1 MNRKI
6 IITLLLAIVCMT
18 VAAQSIDEYQFHSG
32 TAVLKGKVLNKPQG
46 EWNII
51 SVTAFNHF
59 TREED
64 VQDIRVAADG
74 TFEAVI
80 RLPHSQGVLV
90 RDVSDVF
97 LAVGDTVEITVD
109 VTKEDSD
116 CLSFVGSGTSTDINR
131 LWRELR
137 KRYFGDGDLAI
148 IGMPK
153 DDIPAWK
160 QKMVKYIDDIIAD
173 IEADRLPLP
182 ANTSAYVKEVLGAS
196 LLAEPFYAI
205 MLNYRLNIST
215 FVTNAAKAKLDEYY
229 DFLAG
234 REKWLLDNPA
244 MLLAVHQSDDVV
256 NDIEY
261 YIMPDLVFMANKFRL
276 TVFCS
281 PNADSEDDAT
291 YKQEFVLPRLYDS
304 DAHKRFL
311 AMRGDSLL
319 TIADYFQLGMKYVQS
334 LYGLKNITM
343 MQQIVLSRYIFEE
356 INDEEFTLTP
366 DQVAAKFAAAIP
378 FFQNPIVAYHAL
390 DRYRQYVV
398 KEEAKAIVDAKS
410 TPEADSIFQRII
422 DAYKGNALYIDFWG
436 MSCGP
441 CRAGMLQ
448 DREKVER
455 LKDYPVRFLYICDE
469 RDSPREGAEKWMKEN
484 NIHGEHIFVSHDE
497 WSLLSSK
504 FNIYG
509 IPFEIGVD
517 KDGNI
522 VTKQDIDKYV
532 NELRK

>member
-1 MNRKI
+1 
-6 IITLLLAIVCMT
+6 
-18 VAAQSIDEYQFHSG
+18 
-32 TAVLKGKVLNKPQG
+32 
-46 EWNII
+46 
-51 SVTAFNHF
+51 
-59 TREED
+59 
-64 VQDIRVAADG
+64 
-74 TFEAVI
+74 
-80 RLPHSQGVLV
+80 
-90 RDVSDVF
+90 
-97 LAVGDTVEITVD
+97 
-109 VTKEDSD
+109 
-116 CLSFVGSGTSTDINR
+116 
-131 LWRELR
+131 
-137 KRYFGDGDLAI
+137 
-148 IGMPK
+148 
-153 DDIPAWK
+153 
-160 QKMVKYIDDIIAD
+160 
-173 IEADRLPLP
+173 
-182 ANTSAYVKEVLGAS
+182 
-196 LLAEPFYAI
+196 
-205 MLNYRLNIST
+205 
-215 FVTNAAKAKLDEYY
+215 
-229 DFLAG
+229 
-234 REKWLLDNPA
+234 
-244 MLLAVHQSDDVV
+244 
-256 NDIEY
+256 
-261 YIMPDLVFMANKFRL
+261 
-276 TVFCS
+276 
-281 PNADSEDDAT
+281 
-291 YKQEFVLPRLYDS
+291 
-304 DAHKRFL
+304 
-311 AMRGDSLL
+311 MRGDSLL

-343 MQQIVLSRYIFEE
+343 MQQIALSRYIFEE
-356 INDEEFTLTP
+356 INDEEFTP

-398 KEEAKAIVDAKS
+398 KEEAKAIVDAKY

-436 MSCGP
+436 MGCGP

>member
-51 SVTAFNHF
+51 SVVVFNHF

-64 VQDIRVAADG
+64 VQDIRVADDG

-80 RLPHSQGVLV
+80 RLPHSQGVYV
-90 RDVSDVF
+90 RDVGNVF
-97 LAVGDTVEITVD
+97 IAVSDTVEITKDAVQ
-109 VTKEDSD
+109 EYPNG
-116 CLSFVGSGTSTDINR
+116 LSFVGSGTSTDINR
-131 LWRELR
+131 LWIELR
-137 KRYFGDGDLAI
+137 KHYFGDGELVVR
-148 IGMPK
+148 GMSK

-160 QKMVKYIDDIIAD
+160 QRMVKYIDDIIAD

-182 ANTSAYVKEVLGAS
+182 ANTSAYVKDVLGAS
-196 LLAEPFYAI
+196 LLAEPFYAT
-205 MLNYRLNIST
+205 MSNYRDNISH
-215 FVTNAAKAKLDEYY
+215 FVVNATKAKLDEYY

-244 MLLAVHQSDDVV
+244 MLFVVHQSDFVV
-256 NDIEY
+256 NSIEY
-261 YIMPDLVFMANKFRL
+261 YIMPDILFMANKFFL
-276 TVFCS
+276 ATTYSYVS
-281 PNADSEDDAT
+281 EPEDDAA
-291 YKQEFVLPRLYDS
+291 YKSKFTLPRLYDA
-304 DAHKRFL
+304 DTHKRLL
-311 AMRGDSLL
+311 AMRDDSLL
-319 TIADYFQLGMKYVQS
+319 TIADYYKLAMKTVQS

-343 MQQIVLSRYIFEE
+343 MQQIVLCRFLFEE
-356 INDEEFTLTP
+356 INSDQTTYTP
-366 DQVAAKFAAAIP
+366 DQVAALFAAAIP
-378 FFQNPIVAYHAL
+378 FFQNPIVAHHAL
-390 DRYRQYVV
+390 ERYRQYVV
-398 KEEAKAIVDAKS
+398 KEEAKAIVDAKY

-422 DAYKGNALYIDFWG
+422 DAYKDNALYIDFWG
-436 MSCGP
+436 MGCAP

>member
-64 VQDIRVAADG
+64 VQDIRVADDG

-80 RLPHSQGVLV
+80 RLPHSQGVYV
-90 RDVSDVF
+90 RDVGNVF
-97 LAVGDTVEITVD
+97 IAVSDTVEITKDAVQ
-109 VTKEDSD
+109 EYPNG
-116 CLSFVGSGTSTDINR
+116 LSFVGSGTSTDINR
-131 LWRELR
+131 LWIELR
-137 KRYFGDGDLAI
+137 KHYFGDGELVVR
-148 IGMPK
+148 GMSK

-160 QKMVKYIDDIIAD
+160 QRMVKYIDDIIAD

-319 TIADYFQLGMKYVQS
+319 TIADYFRLGMKYVQS

-356 INDEEFTLTP
+356 INDEEFTP

-484 NIHGEHIFVSHDE
+484 NIQGEHIFVSHDE

>member
-97 LAVGDTVEITVD
+97 LAVGDT
-109 VTKEDSD
+109 
-116 CLSFVGSGTSTDINR
+116 
-131 LWRELR
+131 LR

-148 IGMPK
+148 LGMPK

-160 QKMVKYIDDIIAD
+160 QKMVKYIDGIIAD

-356 INDEEFTLTP
+356 INDEEFTP

-398 KEEAKAIVDAKS
+398 KEEAKAIVDAKY

-532 NELRK
+532 NELRNH